1 MSGVPLRPGW
11 FSYNWLTGT
20 GMQQQGG
27 NTLSTYS
34 GGVGAEPTG
43 PAGTQIKGMVTSGS
57 PSGTVAGAVAQV
69 TQAVTEALS
78 TPTGWLVIAA
88 GVLVL
93 MGGGKHV
100 KH

>member
-20 GMQQQGG
+20 GMSQQGG

-34 GGVGAEPTG
+34 GGVGAEPSG
-43 PAGTQIKGMVTSGS
+43 GAGTPITGNVTSGS
-57 PSGTVAGAVAQV
+57 SSGAAGAVAQV
-69 TQAVTEALS
+69 TQAVTDALS